1 MLKSLAIGVI
11 ATSVLALTGTAQ
23 ASTLGFSASIDGTP
37 SSGLTIY
44 NGGNGTAFGPLDVF
58 DDGTTALFENSAGI
72 ATGSTSG
79 QYAAPWTGGGQETT
93 PYFYAQTGGDVVFS
107 FSNAT
112 NEVGFLWGSVDTD
125 AGRNEV
131 SVYSGAGGSGTLLG
145 QFSGADVQNAVPNLQ
160 VGSWGEDGSV
170 YANITSPD
178 TPIGSVVFSDS
189 SSNAFEF
196 DQVSAVPL
204 PGALPLFGT
213 ALLGLTALARR
224 RRVVA

>member
-23 ASTLGFSASIDGTP
+23 ASTLGFS
-37 SSGLTIY
+37 TIY
-44 NGGNGTAFGPLDVF
+44 NGGNGTTFGPIDLF